1 MGCILRDMFPDPDS
15 ILFLTRVTQRDFVAE
30 FNAFLQEALVGTE
43 LLMDEVKTAETR
55 EAVVGAIRY
64 RKNNGALANVPPSRV
79 MILTELMSKWANV
92 TYGGCV

>member
-1 MGCILRDMFPDPDS
+1 MFSDPDS

-30 FNAFLQEALVGTE
+30 FNVLLQEVLVGME

-64 RKNNGALANVPPSRV
+64 RKNNGALSNAPPSRV
-79 MILTELMSKWANV
+79 MIPKDLMSKWAII
-92 TYGGCV
+92 TYGGCR